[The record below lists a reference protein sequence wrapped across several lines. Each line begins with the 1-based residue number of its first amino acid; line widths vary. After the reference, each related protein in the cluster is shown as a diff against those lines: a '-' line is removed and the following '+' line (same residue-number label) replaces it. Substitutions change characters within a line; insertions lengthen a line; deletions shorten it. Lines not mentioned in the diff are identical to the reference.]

1 MSMSSCN
8 YFFTVYFALKA
19 THKNQSWTQDASKY
33 FYINMWFK
41 KWQRPCSIKILS
53 QTEPLVF
60 ILLYYY
66 YYYYI
71 QQRKHYLNLHH
82 AIKIKL
88 FIVLMCCMNDNTYLL
103 KLVLM
108 CCHIIQSNVCN
119 MTYLDHVHKL
129 TTQVLWNC
137 CIDHTRIKLGLFP
150 TKCKFA
156 YILTR
161 VFKSFHSSR
170 LPRSINRGL
179 PCAGQR
185 LATKCQRREVKR
197 FSKMQPLR
205 YIFCVSED
213 VF

>member
-1 MSMSSCN
+1 MIQ
-8 YFFTVYFALKA
+8 KE
-19 THKNQSWTQDASKY
+19 
-33 FYINMWFK
+33 
-41 KWQRPCSIKILS
+41 WQRPCSIKILS

-60 ILLYYY
+60 ILLYYYY

-88 FIVLMCCMNDNTYLL
+88 FIVLKCVVWMTTQIPFEAGPD
-103 KLVLM
+103 VF
-108 CCHIIQSNVCN
+108 CHITQSNVCN

-205 YIFCVSED
+205 DIFCVSED
-213 VF
+213 KCFNGA